1 VIASHYAMPLPMT
14 VAVASPLRA
23 RRSGDSAAL
32 AELHPGEPFEML
44 DNSLGWAW
52 GYGGPGRL
60 VGYVASEALK
70 PPVS

>member
-1 VIASHYAMPLPMT
+1 MPLPMT

-23 RRSGDSAAL
+23 QRNGDSAAL